1 MYLNNLTLTLEP
13 WPWQFRLCFLWTVWS
28 PLDPGP
34 NKWPLRWRGCC
45 WTVWPFDLCQ
55 SSTQSGSPPDTH
67 WSPAENKLANLNL
80 AIFIL
85 QWSYLC
91 STTYINSSCWHRWG
105 GHWGGRKLELFKK
118 TLMSEQATTI
128 LFHIQPM
135 SITGIERGLQW
146 REASAFSISLLELI
160 LFSEQILVFF

>member
-67 WSPAENKLANLNL
+67 WSPAENKLVNLNL

-85 QWSYLC
+85 QWLYTC
-91 STTYINSSCWHRWG
+91 STI
-105 GHWGGRKLELFKK
+105 
-118 TLMSEQATTI
+118 I
-128 LFHIQPM
+128 LIALVGTDV
-135 SITGIERGLQW
+135 SVRGLLRKEETGMS
-146 REASAFSISLLELI
+146 RENSDVWAGDHHTLSHTTFGSGECSNLLLYPDTFV
-160 LFSEQILVFF
+160 LL